1 MFLNEVQK
9 KSVNGAGCEA
19 ERHERSELPERSFF
33 TSYREQ
39 FFFTVSR
46 LYRVRLRRA
55 RRAAQFDTCFFYC
68 HSV

>member
-46 LYRVRLRRA
+46 LYRIRL
-55 RRAAQFDTCFFYC
+55 RAAQFDTCFFYC

>member
-46 LYRVRLRRA
+46 LYRIRLRRV

>member
-1 MFLNEVQK
+1 MNEVQK

-33 TSYREQ
+33 YVVSGAILFYR
-39 FFFTVSR
+39 FPFIPNPC
-46 LYRVRLRRA
+46 A
-55 RRAAQFDTCFFYC
+55 RRAAQFDTCFFFC